1 MTENEKR
8 HFDKLYNRLMEF
20 NSKTKLKNKAVL
32 RFLDLISY
40 LFTVATYEF
49 KQQDNGIYIVTFDIS
64 VNDTNELF
72 RVKHFVG
79 YGNNNTSLAIE
90 FSHNGD
96 FSYFNGY
103 NGKYTKGSIFVGNR
117 TRKNLMANIK
127 RVFEN
132 IPDQIKCEMYFRGMK
147 IAYDIND

>member
-1 MTENEKR
+1 MSEEKKNLNKKEMTDEELNMVAGGSDDSHPYVVK
-8 HFDKLYNRLMEF
+8 MC
-20 NSKTKLKNKAVL
+20 AVA
-32 RFLDLISY
+32 I
-40 LFTVATYEF
+40 
-49 KQQDNGIYIVTFDIS
+49 
-64 VNDTNELF
+64 TN
-72 RVKHFVG
+72 
-79 YGNNNTSLAIE
+79 
-90 FSHNGD
+90 D